1 MKVYN
6 MFGIH
11 AASIGGVLALIA
23 NVAQTVCN
31 RMYEKLR
38 AMPMPR

>member
-1 MKVYN
+1 MKKYI

-23 NVAQTVCN
+23 NVELIVCKS
-31 RMYEKLR
+31 M
-38 AMPMPR
+38 